1 MSDAAASTGSEAW
14 EPPSLSGAGA
24 GVGVGAGTRAADHV
38 PVAGIEDVTAARE
51 EARREGFE
59 TGYAEGLAAGRAR
72 GESLAAE
79 LQTLLSSLATPLAEL
94 DGVLLQ
100 ELTTLLERVA
110 EAVLQRELREDSNIQ
125 QVLQQALAVLGEAEA
140 PVELQVH
147 PDDAAL
153 LRESGFAQDP
163 RYRVVEDP
171 RMLRGGAQ
179 LRAAGSFVDA
189 SVEQRLEAL
198 MVDLRGEL
206 SLPEAPEPGAES
218 AGDG

>member
-1 MSDAAASTGSEAW
+1 
-14 EPPSLSGAGA
+14 
-24 GVGVGAGTRAADHV
+24 
-38 PVAGIEDVTAARE
+38 
-51 EARREGFE
+51 
-59 TGYAEGLAAGRAR
+59 
-72 GESLAAE
+72 
-79 LQTLLSSLATPLAEL
+79 
-94 DGVLLQ
+94 LLQ
-100 ELTTLLERVA
+100 RVA
-110 EAVLQRELREDSNIQ
+110 EAVLQRELHEDSNIQ

-153 LRESGFAQDP
+153 LRESGFAQDA

-189 SVEQRLEAL
+189 SVEHRLEAL
-198 MVDLRGEL
+198 MAGLRGEL
-206 SLPEAPEPGAES
+206 SLPEAPEPGVEP